1 MADTTLF
8 APTPPAAPVA
18 DAGAPKPNRVQ
29 REVAHRLFAAEFNA
43 SKVEI
48 KGQGEKDPSFLVS
61 PLGAKVNRLHV
72 VGVCTDIEPVGA
84 SGEVW
89 RARISDP
96 SGVFSVYAGNYQPE
110 AAQAISQLQPP
121 CFVAVTGK
129 ARTYEPEPGTVYA
142 SIRPESV
149 TVVDDATRDA
159 WLVATARRTSER
171 LKAATAARAQSE
183 AAVEPLVAKGIP
195 RALAEGALLARDPY
209 ATMDLNRFREAAKA
223 CLAPLIA
230 GGPVPVQRIEP
241 KGPMGGGV
249 STPSPAAEPE
259 ATTAWRAPATAP
271 KQDAAAEAA
280 QEALDTTIL
289 AAVQRLEGQKGAKW
303 DDVLKACAGASASAE
318 AVEESLNRLMGKGLV
333 YEPTLGVLK
342 TT

>member
-1 MADTTLF
+1 MAATANATL
-8 APTPPAAPVA
+8 PGGPEPVKA
-18 DAGAPKPNRVQ
+18 ESVPRPSGFR

-48 KGQGEKDPSFLVS
+48 KGQGEKDPSFLLS
-61 PLGAKVNRLHV
+61 PLGAKVNRLHI
-72 VGVCTDIEPVGA
+72 VGVCTDVEPVGA

-149 TVVDDATRDA
+149 TVVDGATRDA
-159 WLVATARRTSER
+159 WLVETARRTTER
-171 LKAATAARAQSE
+171 LKAARLAREQKE
-183 AAVEPLVAKGIP
+183 ASVEPMLAKGVP
-195 RALAEGALLARDPY
+195 RAVAEGALLARDPY
-209 ATMDLNRFREAAKA
+209 SLTELDRFKEAAKNA
-223 CLAPLIA
+223 LAPLIT
-230 GGPVPVQRIEP
+230 GGPVPIQRIEP
-241 KGPMGGGV
+241 KAPFGGPAPEADPEP
-249 STPSPAAEPE
+249 TPTWKAPPAAP
-259 ATTAWRAPATAP
+259 P
-271 KQDAAAEAA
+271 KPDAAVEAA
-280 QEALDTTIL
+280 TQALDDAVL
-289 AAVQRLEGQKGAKW
+289 AAVQKLEGTKGARW
-303 DDVLKACAGASASAE
+303 DDVLNACSGSGANSE
-318 AVEESLNRLMGKGLV
+318 AVEESLNRLMDKGLV